1 MIKLA
6 TLFYIFFKIGAFS
19 FGGGLAMLPLI
30 FQNVAKF
37 DLMSPG
43 DFANLVALS
52 QVTPGPIM
60 INAAT
65 YVGYNY
71 AGILGAIAAT
81 MGAAIP
87 SFVVMILAIK
97 FLDKAGEKQLV
108 QNIMKGIK
116 PVTVGLIGAGA
127 VFLAKAVPVSYITV
141 AIFCAT
147 VILSGKFKVS
157 TIKII
162 VVMAIAGG
170 LLCG

>member
-1 MIKLA
+1 MKFL

-37 DLMSPG
+37 KLISAG
-43 DFANLVALS
+43 DFANLVAIS

-71 AGILGAIAAT
+71 AGVLGALCAT
-81 MGAAIP
+81 MGATIP
-87 SFVVMILAIK
+87 SFLIMVCAIK
-97 FLDKAGEKQLV
+97 FLDKVGDKKLV
-108 QNIMKGIK
+108 QNILSGIK
-116 PVTVGLIGAGA
+116 PVTVGLIGSGA

-141 AIFCAT
+141 AIFLFT
-147 VILSGKFKVS
+147 VILAGKFKVS

-162 VVMAIAGG
+162 VIMAIAGG

>member
-1 MIKLA
+1 MKFL

-30 FQNVAKF
+30 FQNVAEF
-37 DLMSPG
+37 NLMSAG
-43 DFANLVALS
+43 DFANLVAIS
-52 QVTPGPIM
+52 QVTPGPVM

-71 AGILGAIAAT
+71 AGLMGAVCAT
-81 MGAAIP
+81 MGATIP
-87 SFVVMILAIK
+87 SFAVMIIAMK
-97 FLDKAGEKQLV
+97 FLDKLGDKKLV
-108 QNIMKGIK
+108 QNILSGIK
-116 PVTVGLIGAGA
+116 PVTVGLIGAGT

-141 AIFCAT
+141 AIFLAT

-162 VVMAIAGG
+162 VVMAIVGG

>member
-1 MIKLA
+1 MKLL

-30 FQNVAKF
+30 FQNVAEF
-37 DLMSPG
+37 NLMSPE

-71 AGILGAIAAT
+71 AGLLGAVSAT

-87 SFVVMILAIK
+87 SFLVMALAMK
-97 FLDKAGEKQLV
+97 FLAKAGNKKTV
-108 QNIMKGIK
+108 QNIMDGIK

-127 VFLAKAVPVSYITV
+127 VFLAKTVPVSYITV
-141 AIFCAT
+141 AIVCAT
-147 VILSGKFKVS
+147 IILSGKFKVS

-162 VVMAIAGG
+162 VVMAIIGG
-170 LLCG
+170 ILCG

>member
-1 MIKLA
+1 MIKLE

-37 DLMSPG
+37 NLMTAG

-71 AGILGAIAAT
+71 AGIAGAIAAT

-87 SFVVMILAIK
+87 SFLVMILAIK
-97 FLDKAGEKQLV
+97 FLDKAGEKRLV

-127 VFLAKAVPVSYITV
+127 VFLEKAVPVSYITV

-162 VVMAIAGG
+162 VVMAIVGG

>member
-1 MIKLA
+1 MKLL

-30 FQNVAKF
+30 FQNVAEF
-37 DLMSPG
+37 NLMSPE

-60 INAAT
+60 VNAAT

-71 AGILGAIAAT
+71 AGILGAISAT
-81 MGAAIP
+81 MGAAVP
-87 SFVVMILAIK
+87 SFAVMLIAMKILAK
-97 FLDKAGEKQLV
+97 TGEQKLV

-141 AIFCAT
+141 AIVCAT

-162 VVMAIAGG
+162 VVMAIIGG

>member
-1 MIKLA
+1 MKLLI
-6 TLFYIFFKIGAFS
+6 LFYIFFKIGAFS

-30 FQNVAKF
+30 FQNVAEF
-37 DLMSPG
+37 DLMSAG
-43 DFANLVALS
+43 EFANLVAIS

-71 AGILGAIAAT
+71 AGVFGAVCAT

-87 SFVVMILAIK
+87 SFLVMVLAMK
-97 FLDKAGEKQLV
+97 FLDKAGGNKVVKNVLS
-108 QNIMKGIK
+108 GIK
-116 PVTVGLIGAGA
+116 PATVGLIGAGA

-141 AIFCAT
+141 AIFLAT

-162 VVMAIAGG
+162 VVMAIVGG